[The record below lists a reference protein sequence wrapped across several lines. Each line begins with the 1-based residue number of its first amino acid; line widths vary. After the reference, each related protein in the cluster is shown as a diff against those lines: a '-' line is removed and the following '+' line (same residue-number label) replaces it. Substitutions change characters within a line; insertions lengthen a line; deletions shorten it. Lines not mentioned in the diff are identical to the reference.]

1 MNVSNLGNGVLPK
14 AKFMTLDGLIRD
26 GIRMG
31 QGKIDKGIKRI
42 AKRVQRCYEW
52 LEMDEFIRDLG
63 KNRSGKIY
71 SSEDWETL
79 DEIQKDIKT
88 GVATGSWIERLR
100 YWLYVAIFL
109 ENLAHRFPN
118 GEIGEKVSELQ
129 NKIWEKFELGE
140 GPLNEELTRQ
150 IQEYQNRLKQMIKK
164 LKQFQQ
170 DWEHIG
176 AMDNRWGDGMEGML
190 GESYGFEV
198 FCMQVYDGF
207 WQDIESKIQDFTTY
221 NNILRLALQMFEQ
234 IGDSNTDFWEEQE
247 QKRDSPS
254 LGLGEQ
260 EVKQRKKDYRIE
272 ADLDDFCQ
280 TTEEKF
286 PKTLKDL
293 LAPLEKQMS
302 EQIKLYNAVV
312 RGNETKDAAEKKA
325 YLEAYLLNE
334 KLLERLSY
342 PKKRLEEHLS
352 AEADWDLPFN
362 PIEEVLM
369 RMDHM
374 EYCCN
379 VLLRNQ
385 QRMLDDGIGH
395 ISKKEEILQWKKKF
409 SEVKEKI
416 KNEIINL
423 YLKNHSDMKRD
434 EIPLK
439 WNPYC
444 KVYKQRLRTVF
455 MEKFAENTESLKS
468 YLI

>member
-118 GEIGEKVSELQ
+118 GEIGEKVLELQ

-234 IGDSNTDFWEEQE
+234 ICF
-247 QKRDSPS
+247 
-254 LGLGEQ
+254 
-260 EVKQRKKDYRIE
+260 
-272 ADLDDFCQ
+272 
-280 TTEEKF
+280 
-286 PKTLKDL
+286 
-293 LAPLEKQMS
+293 
-302 EQIKLYNAVV
+302 QICL
-312 RGNETKDAAEKKA
+312 
-325 YLEAYLLNE
+325 
-334 KLLERLSY
+334 
-342 PKKRLEEHLS
+342 
-352 AEADWDLPFN
+352 
-362 PIEEVLM
+362 
-369 RMDHM
+369 
-374 EYCCN
+374 
-379 VLLRNQ
+379 LLRSIL
-385 QRMLDDGIGH
+385 RL
-395 ISKKEEILQWKKKF
+395 IS
-409 SEVKEKI
+409 SYYC
-416 KNEIINL
+416 II
-423 YLKNHSDMKRD
+423 
-434 EIPLK
+434 
-439 WNPYC
+439 
-444 KVYKQRLRTVF
+444 
-455 MEKFAENTESLKS
+455 
-468 YLI
+468 